1 MLYFYFFLKHNTQL
15 FDFNYQ
21 FMFSFQAM
29 GEKLGPMMEMIM
41 QQSCFHVLTQCVS
54 TASIF
59 YPSLTMSQLVPS
71 ANRDS
76 PFLSEEGRTCL
87 HHLSLTSCWRCL
99 ENNEEMSSK
108 DVTIT
113 HHRSKHIKYFV
124 YKL

>member
-1 MLYFYFFLKHNTQL
+1 MLYFYFFFKHTIIRFQL
-15 FDFNYQ
+15 SV
-21 FMFSFQAM
+21 FMFSFQSM
-29 GEKLGPMMEMIM
+29 GEKLGPMMEKIM

-113 HHRSKHIKYFV
+113 HHRSTHIKYFV